1 MNTHKPY
8 LRQVHSVL
16 RWSQRILLV
25 TSVILL
31 GYVAGVALEAKF
43 YQYKAKQYLEMN
55 PPPPSA
61 AQGSLPESIP
71 VEGDILGR
79 IDIERLGFSVAI
91 LEGTKSRTLRLGLGH
106 VSGTPLPGELGN
118 SGIAGHRD
126 TFFRP
131 LKDVRQDDAIELTTL
146 KGVSHY
152 QVDWI
157 RVVTPDDM
165 AVLGSSDTSALT
177 LVTCYPFY
185 LVGDAPDRFVVH
197 ATRIN

>member
-8 LRQVHSVL
+8 LRRVHSVL

-55 PPPPSA
+55 PAPPSA

-71 VEGDILGR
+71 GEGDILGR
-79 IDIERLGFSVAI
+79 IDIDRLGFSVAI

-165 AVLGSSDTSALT
+165 AVLGPSDTSALT